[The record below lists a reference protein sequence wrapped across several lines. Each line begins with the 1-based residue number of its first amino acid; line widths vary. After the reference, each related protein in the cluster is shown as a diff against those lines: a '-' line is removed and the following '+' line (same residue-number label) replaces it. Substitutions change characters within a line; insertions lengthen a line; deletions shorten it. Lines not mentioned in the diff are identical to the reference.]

1 MCCRNMLNYF
11 CWKEIFSLLEKVSG
25 IPLDT
30 DADLDVQTLIGFQD
44 LLHMPGIWKDVCF
57 FLKSSDILW
66 CSTVYQE
73 SYKIAV
79 GPP

>member
-1 MCCRNMLNYF
+1 MIIQIMCCRNMLNYF

-44 LLHMPGIWKDVCF
+44 LLHMPGI
-57 FLKSSDILW
+57 
-66 CSTVYQE
+66 
-73 SYKIAV
+73 
-79 GPP
+79 